1 MAVVSM
7 RQLLEAGVHFGH
19 QTRRW
24 NPKMKRFILGERN
37 GIYLIDL
44 RKTLTGVESAYSFVR
59 DLVADGGTIL
69 FVGTKKQTQGPVA
82 EYAEACNM
90 PFVNQRW
97 LGGMLTNFSTVSGRV
112 KRMQELRAMQAAGD
126 FEGMPKREALQHT
139 RELEKLSRNLGG
151 IADLDR
157 LPNAVFVIDTKKEHI
172 AVTEARKLGL
182 PVVAVVDTNCD
193 PDVIDYVI
201 PGNDDAIRSG
211 SLMCRVIADAVV
223 EGRFIAE
230 HRRKNA
236 PPAPEE
242 SGPSSAP
249 RPRRA
254 QAAAAAAAPPAAAA
268 APAAP
273 AARCRAGRT
282 RRAGRQPRAGR
293 GGLIVASFTAKDVQ
307 TLRQM
312 TGAGILDC
320 RNALEETG
328 GDIEEAAKLLREKGL
343 AGAAKRSDREAS
355 EGAVAVARSGDAA
368 AVVELRCETDF
379 VAKAEEFVALTN
391 ELAALVAAKGE
402 DAAAELND
410 AIDGLR
416 STLKENISVG
426 RVRRLVAESGQIID
440 TYLHLQAGRG
450 VNAVAVVIEGGTDE
464 LAHDI
469 AVHIAFTKPAYL
481 SRDEVPEAEVAA
493 ERETLTTISRN
504 EGKPEAAMEKI
515 VEGRM
520 TGWFKERV
528 LLDQAYVRDEKQ
540 TIAGML
546 GSARIVSFAQVVI
559 GA

>member
-44 RKTLTGVESAYSFVR
+44 RKTLSGIESAYSYVR
-59 DLVADGGTIL
+59 DLVADGGTVL

-82 EYAEACNM
+82 EYAEACGM
-90 PFVNQRW
+90 PYVNQRW
-97 LGGMLTNFSTVSGRV
+97 LGGMLTNFATVSGRV

-126 FEGMPKREALQHT
+126 FDGMPKREALQHT
-139 RELEKLSRNLGG
+139 RELEKLTRNLGG

-230 HRRKNA
+230 HRRQLA
-236 PPAPEE
+236 P
-242 SGPSSAP
+242 
-249 RPRRA
+249 
-254 QAAAAAAAPPAAAA
+254 AA
-268 APAAP
+268 APAEEGGRSGAAASP
-273 AARCRAGRT
+273 GARAARAG
-282 RRAGRQPRAGR
+282 G
-293 GGLIVASFTAKDVQ
+293 GGLTMADYTAKDVAA
-307 TLRQM
+307 LRQM
-312 TGAGILDC
+312 TGAGMLDC
-320 RNALEETG
+320 KNALEETG
-328 GDIEEAAKLLREKGL
+328 GDMEEAAKLLRMKGL
-343 AGAAKRSDREAS
+343 AGAAKRADREAS
-355 EGAVAVARSGDAA
+355 EGAVAVVRVGDAA

-379 VAKAEEFVALTN
+379 VAKADEFVALAD

-402 DAAAELND
+402 DAVGELD
-410 AIDGLR
+410 DEIDRLR
-416 STLKENISVG
+416 TTLKENISVG
-426 RVRRLVAESGQIID
+426 RVRRLVAEPGQVVD
-440 TYLHLQAGRG
+440 TYLHQQAGRG
-450 VNAVAVVIEGGTDE
+450 VNAVAVVLEGGTEE

-469 AVHIAFTKPAYL
+469 AVHIAFTKPTYL
-481 SRDEVPEAEVAA
+481 SRDEVPEADVAA
-493 ERETLTTISRN
+493 ERATWRRSRATRAS
-504 EGKPEAAMEKI
+504 P
-515 VEGRM
+515 RPRW
-520 TGWFKERV
+520 TRSS
-528 LLDQAYVRDEKQ
+528 R
-540 TIAGML
+540 AG
-546 GSARIVSFAQVVI
+546 
-559 GA
+559 

>member
-44 RKTLTGVESAYSFVR
+44 RKTLGGIESAYSFVR
-59 DLVADGGTIL
+59 DLVADGGTVL

-82 EYAEACNM
+82 EYAEACGM
-90 PFVNQRW
+90 PYVNQRW
-97 LGGMLTNFSTVSGRV
+97 LGGMLTNFATVSGRV

-126 FEGMPKREALQHT
+126 FDGMPKREALQHT
-139 RELEKLSRNLGG
+139 RELEKLTRNLGG

-172 AVTEARKLGL
+172 AVTEARKLG
-182 PVVAVVDTNCD
+182 P
-193 PDVIDYVI
+193 
-201 PGNDDAIRSG
+201 PGG
-211 SLMCRVIADAVV
+211 
-223 EGRFIAE
+223 GRGR
-230 HRRKNA
+230 HQL
-236 PPAPEE
+236 
-242 SGPSSAP
+242 
-249 RPRRA
+249 RPRRHRLRDPGQRRRHPLGLA
-254 QAAAAAAAPPAAAA
+254 HVPGDRRRRGRRPLHRRTPAPDGAGGARGGGGSHPGTPAPPG
-268 APAAP
+268 P
-273 AARCRAGRT
+273 RA
-282 RRAGRQPRAGR
+282 PRAGR
-293 GGLIVASFTAKDVQ
+293 GGLTVADYTAKDVSA
-307 TLRQM
+307 LRQM
-312 TGAGILDC
+312 TGAGMLDC
-320 RNALEETG
+320 KNALEECG
-328 GDIEEAAKLLREKGL
+328 GDLEEAAKLLRMKGL

-355 EGAVAVARSGDAA
+355 EGAVAAARAGDAA

-379 VAKAEEFVALTN
+379 VAKSDEFVALAD

-402 DAAAELND
+402 DAIEELD
-410 AIDGLR
+410 DEIDRLR
-416 STLKENISVG
+416 ATLKENISVG
-426 RVRRLVAESGQIID
+426 RVRRLVAEPGQVVD
-440 TYLHLQAGRG
+440 TYLHQQAGRG
-450 VNAVAVVIEGGTDE
+450 VNAVAVVLEGGSEE

-481 SRDEVPEAEVAA
+481 SRDEVPEDEAAA
-493 ERETLTTISRN
+493 ERATLEQISRN
-504 EGKPEAAMEKI
+504 EGKPEAALEKI

>member
-1 MAVVSM
+1 MPVVSM

-24 NPKMKRFILGERN
+24 NPKIKRFILGERN
-37 GIYLIDL
+37 GIYLIVL
-44 RKTLTGVESAYSFVR
+44 RKTLTGEEAAYSYVR
-59 DLVADGGTIL
+59 DLVAGGGTIL

-97 LGGMLTNFSTVSGRV
+97 LGGMLTNFSTVAGRV
-112 KRMQELRAMQAAGD
+112 KRMQELRQMQAAGD

-151 IADLDR
+151 IANLER

-211 SLMCRVIADAVV
+211 SLMCRVVADAVV
-223 EGRFIAE
+223 AGRFIAR
-230 HRRKNA
+230 HRRK
-236 PPAPEE
+236 
-242 SGPSSAP
+242 
-249 RPRRA
+249 R
-254 QAAAAAAAPPAAAA
+254 AAPP
-268 APAAP
+268 PP
-273 AARCRAGRT
+273 RPPPAGRT
-282 RRAGRQPRAGR
+282 GPARRSGR
-293 GGLIVASFTAKDVQ
+293 GGLIVANYPAKDVAA
-307 TLRQM
+307 LRQM
-312 TGAGILDC
+312 TGAGMLDC
-320 RNALEETG
+320 KNALEEAG
-328 GDIEEAAKLLREKGL
+328 GDLEKAAQLLRKKGL
-343 AGAAKRSDREAS
+343 AGAAKRSDREAA

-379 VAKAEEFVALTN
+379 VAKADEFVKLAD

-402 DAAAELND
+402 DAASELND

-416 STLKENISVG
+416 STLKENISIG
-426 RVRRLVAESGQIID
+426 RVRRLVAEPGQILD

-450 VNAVAVVIEGGTDE
+450 VNAGAVVIEGGTEE
-464 LAHDI
+464 LAHDN
-469 AVHIAFTKPAYL
+469 ALHIAFPKPTYR

-504 EGKPEAAMEKI
+504 EGKPEAAMDKI

-540 TIAGML
+540 TIAAML
-546 GSARIVSFAQVVI
+546 GSASIVAFAQVVI
-559 GA
+559 GD